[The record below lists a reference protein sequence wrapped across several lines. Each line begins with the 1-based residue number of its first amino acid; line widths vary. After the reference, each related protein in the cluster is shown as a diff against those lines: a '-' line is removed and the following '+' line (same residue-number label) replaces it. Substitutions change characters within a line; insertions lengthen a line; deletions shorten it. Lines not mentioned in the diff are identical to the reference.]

1 MKVRD
6 IMTRD
11 VVSCQK
17 ETDIGT
23 AARLMLHGRFGTLPV
38 VDAHGRLAGIIT
50 DRDIAMAAAT
60 RRRNASHIAVH
71 EAMSQ
76 SVRSCFAED
85 DLPAALKQMEEGR
98 ARRLPVL
105 DAAGRTGR
113 IAFAERDD
121 FPAFEAEF
129 PASSGDEQA
138 PISTADRGPVLAG
151 GFTSGVRGDRR
162 FPCRRRRSR
171 CPRRQASGALHSP

>member
-6 IMTRD
+6 IMTGD
-11 VVSCQK
+11 VVSCPK

-23 AARLMLHGRFGTLPV
+23 AAKLMLQGRFGTLPV

-60 RRRNASHIAVH
+60 RQRNASHIAVH

-98 ARRLPVL
+98 VRRLPVL
-105 DAAGRTGR
+105 DATGH
-113 IAFAERDD
+113 
-121 FPAFEAEF
+121 
-129 PASSGDEQA
+129 
-138 PISTADRGPVLAG
+138 LAG
-151 GFTSGVRGDRR
+151 IVSIDDMVRRALDQPGGVSSAQYVNAVTRICSQPTVEPDVNFSDTFVSG
-162 FPCRRRRSR
+162 
-171 CPRRQASGALHSP
+171 

>member
-11 VVSCQK
+11 VVSCGK

-23 AARLMLHGRFGTLPV
+23 AARLMLEGRFGTLPV
-38 VDAHGRLAGIIT
+38 VDTHGKLVGIIT

-60 RRRNASHIAVH
+60 RQRNASHIAVH

-76 SVRSCFAED
+76 RVRSCFAED

-98 ARRLPVL
+98 VRRLPVV
-105 DAAGRTGR
+105 DA
-113 IAFAERDD
+113 
-121 FPAFEAEF
+121 
-129 PASSGDEQA
+129 SGH
-138 PISTADRGPVLAG
+138 LAG
-151 GFTSGVRGDRR
+151 IVSVDDLVRRALDQPGGVSSAQYVNAVTRICSQPTVEPDVNFSDTFVSG
-162 FPCRRRRSR
+162 
-171 CPRRQASGALHSP
+171 